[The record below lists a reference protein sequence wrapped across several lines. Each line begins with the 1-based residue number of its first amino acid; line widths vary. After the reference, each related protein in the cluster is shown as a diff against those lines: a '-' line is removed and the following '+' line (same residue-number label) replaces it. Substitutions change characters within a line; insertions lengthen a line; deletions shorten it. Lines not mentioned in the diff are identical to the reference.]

1 MLVPL
6 LRVSHVHAIIRQLR
20 EEKKEKYIY
29 IYIYTLNV
37 YIIYVNALLF
47 QIFVFL
53 MVRNITN
60 YLNY

>member
-20 EEKKEKYIY
+20 EEKKLKNIY
-29 IYIYTLNV
+29 VYTLNV
-37 YIIYVNALLF
+37 YVIYVNALLF

>member
-1 MLVPL
+1 MLVSL
-6 LRVSHVHAIIRQLR
+6 LRVSNVHAIIRQLR
-20 EEKKEKYIY
+20 EEKKFKNIY
-29 IYIYTLNV
+29 VYTLNV
-37 YIIYVNALLF
+37 YVIYVNALLF

>member
-1 MLVPL
+1 MLVSL

-20 EEKKEKYIY
+20 EEKKFKNIY
-29 IYIYTLNV
+29 VYTLNV
-37 YIIYVNALLF
+37 YVIYVNALLF